1 MGRSLLPLSTL
12 QCLKLHSDLAEIL
25 FICSAEFSE
34 PLSCPNGAGFSAFCR
49 WSTDGHFYFL
59 FSLTVLYYLQ
69 NYSCSLFPS
78 AVGAIE
84 TVLLSERFLR
94 LQLTF
99 EPAKLISPS
108 LHLWYFLFFFLRKY
122 WFKGNIKTC
131 LLEDSPRHLNLL
143 TFISYIRLISC
154 HQFCLAF
161 HFCSF
166 IVCHILI
173 RPGCWDKVEGMP
185 TESLL
190 YKWDQT
196 AGVSFKRRVGER
208 GRAWVLRPFW
218 LWHIIKPHVLHL
230 KDKT

>member
-1 MGRSLLPLSTL
+1 MKHRWSFLLPVQFNSTVLFTELLLQFISLCSWCYWDCFTKWAFPEAVVNFWACKVNLHLST
-12 QCLKLHSDLAEIL
+12 CDI
-25 FICSAEFSE
+25 FF
-34 PLSCPNGAGFSAFCR
+34 
-49 WSTDGHFYFL
+49 
-59 FSLTVLYYLQ
+59 V
-69 NYSCSLFPS
+69 
-78 AVGAIE
+78 
-84 TVLLSERFLR
+84 
-94 LQLTF
+94 
-99 EPAKLISPS
+99 
-108 LHLWYFLFFFLRKY
+108 FFFLRKY

-190 YKWDQT
+190 YKWDET